1 MKKLSL
7 TVLIAFIFTA
17 GFSQK
22 YAYVDTDYMLSK
34 IPTYKAAQ
42 DKLDEF
48 SKGWQKE
55 VEAKYAEVD
64 KKYKEFLAEK
74 VLLSAEMK
82 AQREEEILNLEQ
94 VAIDLKDK
102 YFGEEGELYKKR
114 QELVKPIQ
122 DEIYTA
128 IKATAVEGNYGII
141 FDKASGM
148 SMIYTD
154 QKYDISDDI
163 LKKLGY

>member
-1 MKKLSL
+1 MKKFTFTLL
-7 TVLIAFIFTA
+7 AALIFSA

-22 YAYVDTDYMLSK
+22 YAYVDTEYMLSK
-34 IPTYKAAQ
+34 IPTYQAAQ

-55 VEAKYAEVD
+55 VEAKYAQVD

-74 VLLSAEMK
+74 VLLSDEMK
-82 AQREEEILNLEQ
+82 AQREQEI
-94 VAIDLKDK
+94 IDLEDVARGLNDK

-128 IKATAVEGNYGII
+128 IKSAATEGNYGII
-141 FDKASGM
+141 FDKATGM